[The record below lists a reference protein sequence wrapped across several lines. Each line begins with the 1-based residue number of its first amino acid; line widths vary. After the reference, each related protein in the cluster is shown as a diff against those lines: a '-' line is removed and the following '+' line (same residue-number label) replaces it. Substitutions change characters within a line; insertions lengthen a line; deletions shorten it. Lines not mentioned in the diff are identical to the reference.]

1 MEDDVFEVEAI
12 IEKGKGEAGEEL
24 YKVKWKGYDESECTW
39 EPLENL
45 NTVQAMVDAFNKEP
59 VVTDTVRDLIL
70 SKRKHNQLET
80 GIPSSSESLKKRV
93 QKVRQKNGF
102 YSKLDTND

>member
-12 IEKGKGEAGEEL
+12 LEKGKGEAGEEL

-45 NTVQAMVDAFNKEP
+45 KTV
-59 VVTDTVRDLIL
+59 
-70 SKRKHNQLET
+70 
-80 GIPSSSESLKKRV
+80 
-93 QKVRQKNGF
+93 
-102 YSKLDTND
+102 